1 MVRTPHFH
9 CRGPRFNPWSG
20 ELRSCKLIG
29 SAKKKKKI
37 VMTTPKLLI
46 CPENLNCSL
55 KIIKCTQIS
64 YLKKKHAP
72 RTYLGELSPGYIDV
86 MPVRALQHLKSYANV
101 CTVLN
106 QLTSCL
112 LTFSKVKAKS
122 QSWTAGR
129 CPLQSALFL
138 YRTMWLRVWPNL
150 REGILMRPTLAKST
164 AALVNIF
171 NLHNPR
177 WQKLC
182 KSWLKG
188 WAS

>member
-1 MVRTPHFH
+1 M
-9 CRGPRFNPWSG
+9 
-20 ELRSCKLIG
+20 
-29 SAKKKKKI
+29 
-37 VMTTPKLLI
+37 MTTPKLLI